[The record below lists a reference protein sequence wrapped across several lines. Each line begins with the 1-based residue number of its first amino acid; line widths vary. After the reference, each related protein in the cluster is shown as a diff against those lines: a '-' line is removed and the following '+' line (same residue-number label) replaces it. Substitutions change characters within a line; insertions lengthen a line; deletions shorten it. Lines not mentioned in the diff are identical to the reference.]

1 MTAHRGRLIAIASG
15 KGGVGK
21 TWLSITLAQALA
33 QRGLRV
39 LLADG
44 DFGLAN
50 VDVQLGMQ
58 PDSDLLGVLTGRASF
73 ESAVHRHAEGGF
85 DVLPGRS
92 GSTMLA
98 GLPAAAVEQVG
109 ALLRAAAK
117 HWDVVVLDLG
127 AGLSA
132 CNRRLAV
139 LADTLLVVS
148 TDEPTSITDAYAVL
162 KLYAKDRPD
171 GDARLVVN
179 QARDAPTGQRTA
191 AALQHACRTFLQREV
206 PVAGILRRDDRVP
219 ESIRRQSPLLV
230 RYPNSN
236 AALDASAMARAL

>member
-1 MTAHRGRLIAIASG
+1 MTARNGRLIAIASG

-21 TWLSITLAQALA
+21 TWLSITLSQALA
-33 QRGLRV
+33 QRGLGV

-50 VDVQLGMQ
+50 VDIQLGMQ
-58 PDSDLLGVLTGRASF
+58 PASDLLGVLTGRASF
-73 ESAVHRHAEGGF
+73 EATVQRHAEGGF

-92 GSTMLA
+92 GSGMLA
-98 GLPAAAVEQVG
+98 GLPAPAIEQVG

-132 CNRRLAV
+132 GNRRLAV

-162 KLYAKDRPD
+162 KLYGKDRPD

-179 QARDAPTGQRTA
+179 QARDEATGKRTA

-219 ESIRRQSPLLV
+219 ESIRRQAPLLL
-230 RYPNSN
+230 RYPNCA
-236 AALDASAMARAL
+236 AALDATALARAL